1 MSRWFCGFIVLSS
14 AVAFA
19 APPQGSNVGV
29 GEVAQEIRKEISD
42 IHEALGE
49 VTSQRNNREE
59 ICFRIGMLYM
69 TARHELEEVVAGQ
82 KDLSAPA
89 KTLGAELIKDGRS
102 LPSFCEDKEK
112 VSADPGYEQV
122 KHGDVADL
130 KRELANMD
138 RRAKGLLPPPAGG
151 GGRGDSTGGG

>member
-1 MSRWFCGFIVLSS
+1 MSRWFGVFIVLSS
-14 AVAFA
+14 AFAFA

-29 GEVAQEIRKEISD
+29 ADVAQEIRKEISD
-42 IHEALGE
+42 IHEAIGE
-49 VTSQRNNREE
+49 ITPQRSNREE
-59 ICFRIGMLYM
+59 ICFRIGILYM

-82 KDLSAPA
+82 KDLPA
-89 KTLGAELIKDGRS
+89 QAKKLSAELIKDSRS

-138 RRAKGLLPPPAGG
+138 RRAKALLAPPV
-151 GGRGDSTGGG
+151 R